1 MTEKTQ
7 DKPLRLLVL
16 GARRGIGAALVRTA
30 SEAGH
35 RVTGFSRLPSALVS
49 EAVAYRQGDVRNPDD
64 IDAAVRDQDAVV
76 WTVGTGITREPVTL
90 FSDGTRHVLDAMDRH
105 GVRRLVAVTGIGAG
119 NTKGHGGFSYDH
131 IINPLFLRTIY
142 EDKDR
147 QEEIIRASSV
157 EWLIV
162 RPGFL
167 TNGPRTG
174 HYQVV
179 TDLQGVR
186 SGKISRA
193 DVADFILRELTQ
205 PRHWFRSPLLM
216 Y

>member
-1 MTEKTQ
+1 MEPAPSSRTL
-7 DKPLRLLVL
+7 DLLVL
-16 GARRGIGAALVRTA
+16 GARRGIGAEVMKAGI
-30 SEAGH
+30 EAGH
-35 RVTGFSRLPSALVS
+35 RMTGFSRIPSARFADS
-49 EAVAYRQGDVRNPDD
+49 ASYRQGDVRNPDD
-64 IDAAVRDQDAVV
+64 LKAAVAGQDAVI
-76 WTVGTGITREPVTL
+76 WTVGTGITRDEVTL
-90 FSDGTRHVLDAMDRH
+90 FSDGTRKLIDAMKLH
-105 GVRRLVAVTGIGAG
+105 GVRKLVAVTGIGAG

-147 QEEIIRASSV
+147 QEELIRASGL

-174 HYQVV
+174 DYRVI

-186 SGKISRA
+186 SGKLSRA
-193 DVADFILRELTQ
+193 DVADFILRELTDPQ
-205 PRHWFRSPLLM
+205 HWFRTPLVTT
-216 Y
+216 